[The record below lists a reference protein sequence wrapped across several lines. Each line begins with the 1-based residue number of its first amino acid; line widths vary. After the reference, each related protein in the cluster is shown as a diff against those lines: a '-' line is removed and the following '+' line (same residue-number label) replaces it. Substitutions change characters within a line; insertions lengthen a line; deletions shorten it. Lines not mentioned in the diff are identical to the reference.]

1 MNNNDFDKM
10 FNVVLGLTCVN
21 VILGVIV
28 VCVALNILWNKAADL
43 IVV

>member
-10 FNVVLGLTCVN
+10 FNIVLGLTCVN

-28 VCVALNILWNKAADL
+28 VCVALNIL
-43 IVV
+43 